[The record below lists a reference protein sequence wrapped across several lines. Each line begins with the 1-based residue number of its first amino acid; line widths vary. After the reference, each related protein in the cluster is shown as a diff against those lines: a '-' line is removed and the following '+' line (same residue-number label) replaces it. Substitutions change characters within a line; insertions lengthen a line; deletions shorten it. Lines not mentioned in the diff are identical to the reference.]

1 MGAVR
6 LLSLAATLSWATPA
20 AAQTV
25 ADWRPY
31 VVEASE
37 RFGVPI
43 AWIEAVMRA
52 ESRGRTH
59 LNGRPI
65 RSSAGAMGLMQLMPA
80 TWAGIRA
87 RLGLGPNPD
96 EPRDNI
102 LAGTFYLRLM
112 YEKFGYPGLFGAYN
126 AGPARYA
133 EHLSGRRSLPRETV
147 GYLASVASQAREA
160 QAPQVPTAMP
170 VVPAKSSAVGM
181 FVIRKE
187 LPAEVASSAEVPVPS
202 SLFVTLSGDR

>member
-1 MGAVR
+1 MGALR
-6 LLSLAATLSWATPA
+6 LLSLAALVCATPA

-25 ADWRPY
+25 GDWRPY

-37 RFGVPI
+37 RFGMPI

-80 TWAGIRA
+80 TWAEMRS
-87 RLGLGPNPD
+87 RLGLGHNPD

-112 YEKFGYPGLFGAYN
+112 YERFGYPGLFGAYN

-147 GYLASVASQAREA
+147 GYLATVAPRARQA
-160 QAPQVPTAMP
+160 QAPQVATAMP
-170 VVPAKSSAVGM
+170 VVPAKPSVVGM
-181 FVIRKE
+181 FAIRKE
-187 LPAEVASSAEVPVPS
+187 PPAKMASRVEKSVPA
-202 SLFVTLSGDR
+202 SLFVALSRDK

>member
-1 MGAVR
+1 VGALR
-6 LLSLAATLSWATPA
+6 LLSLAAALAWATPA
-20 AAQTV
+20 AARTV

-80 TWAGIRA
+80 TWAEMRS
-87 RLGLGPNPD
+87 RLGLGRNPD

-102 LAGTFYLRLM
+102 LAGTFYLRLR

-147 GYLASVASQAREA
+147 GYLASVAPQAGQMPSRQVA
-160 QAPQVPTAMP
+160 IAVPVMPARAPVI
-170 VVPAKSSAVGM
+170 GM

-187 LPAEVASSAEVPVPS
+187 PPVEVASSAKAAVPS
-202 SLFVTLSGDR
+202 SLFVTLSRDK